1 MNVINI
7 LDYWGNTRHLKR
19 KQLNLQNDYLGM
31 AIICV
36 NGSIVLPFVLAA
48 GVVYFDLDVFRYVL
62 NSVPPPPLFRI
73 VLRFVSISALFYGC
87 WLILSSMFILMA
99 VFLQPPLY
107 LMTKLAKLVN
117 NREGKLGVKLLLRK
131 QMTSVFLIHNEIYL
145 LCDFASRTLNYLLVF
160 LLLIGILL
168 CAVCDYATVRFF
180 SGSTELPWFVESLLF
195 ILSLVIKIII
205 AVLFPQASG
214 VFESSTISRRGLKS
228 VVLTKYESRKL
239 RAIRD
244 ARISF
249 GSLFHAKKSTKCC
262 YFRTIF
268 DATVNAV
275 LVF

>member
-1 MNVINI
+1 
-7 LDYWGNTRHLKR
+7 LKR
-19 KQLNLQNDYLGM
+19 KRLNLQNNYLGM
-31 AIICV
+31 AIICI
-36 NGSIVLPFVLAA
+36 NGSILLPFVLAA
-48 GVVYFDLDVFRYVL
+48 GLVYFDLDVFRYVL
-62 NSVPPPPLFRI
+62 NSVRPPLCRI
-73 VLRFVSISALFYGC
+73 CLRFVSISALFYSC
-87 WLILSSMFILMA
+87 WLILSSKFILMA

-145 LCDFASRTLNYLLVF
+145 LCDFASQTLNYLLLF

-180 SGSTELPWFVESLLF
+180 SGSTELPWFVETLLF

-214 VFESSTISRRGLKS
+214 VFESSRISRRGLKS